1 MDKLFELITKI
12 CGGNLIPRPKGV
24 FIPMVSVNAELHS
37 THRDEINQL
46 CVANGLRLGEIPPEM
61 VEVPEMDGDKFI
73 GMKEVTVKGREGGL
87 WLAKSNVDID
97 TFSASLS

>member
-1 MDKLFELITKI
+1 MDKLFELITMI

-24 FIPMVSVNAELHS
+24 FIPMVSVNAELLS

-46 CVANGLRLGEIPPEM
+46 CVESNLRLGEIPPEM
-61 VEVPEMDGDKFI
+61 MEVPEMDGKNFL
-73 GMKEVTVKGREGGL
+73 GMKEVVIKGREGGL

-97 TFSASLS
+97 AFSASLS